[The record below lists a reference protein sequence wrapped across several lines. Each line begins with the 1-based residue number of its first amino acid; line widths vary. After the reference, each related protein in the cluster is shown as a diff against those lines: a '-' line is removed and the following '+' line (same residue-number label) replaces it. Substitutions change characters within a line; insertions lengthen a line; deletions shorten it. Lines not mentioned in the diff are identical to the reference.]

1 MRRRKIV
8 EDQKTFAT
16 NIRSM
21 YSDEQWTKYE
31 IYKTQTHN
39 KHIKII
45 LLQVKQSKLQEVYL
59 LDGQSEIT
67 RFS

>member
-1 MRRRKIV
+1 
-8 EDQKTFAT
+8 
-16 NIRSM
+16 M

-59 LDGQSEIT
+59 LDGPSEIT